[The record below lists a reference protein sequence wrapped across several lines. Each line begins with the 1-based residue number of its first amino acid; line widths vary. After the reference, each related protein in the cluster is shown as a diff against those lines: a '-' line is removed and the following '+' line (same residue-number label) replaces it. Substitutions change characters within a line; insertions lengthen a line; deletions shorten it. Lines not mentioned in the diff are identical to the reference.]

1 MKHIIETKNAPAP
14 IGPYNQAVM
23 AGDMLYMSG
32 QIAINPKTGEMIQD
46 SVESETR
53 QVMEN
58 IKAVLAAADM
68 DMINIVKCSIFIT
81 DMGHF
86 GAINAVYG
94 NYFEK
99 GAPARETVQVA
110 ALPKGAHVEISCIA
124 VKSSF

>member
-1 MKHIIETKNAPAP
+1 MKHIIKTEKAPAP
-14 IGPYNQAVM
+14 IGPYNQAIM

-32 QIAINPKTGEMIQD
+32 QIALNPETGEMMQD
-46 SVESETR
+46 SIESETH
-53 QVMEN
+53 QVMKN
-58 IKAVLAAADM
+58 IKAVLEAAEM

-81 DMGHF
+81 DMGQF
-86 GAINAVYG
+86 GAINAVYAG
-94 NYFEK
+94 YFEK

>member
-32 QIAINPKTGEMIQD
+32 QIAIDPKTGEMVQ
-46 SVESETR
+46 ESIEAETH
-53 QVMEN
+53 QVMKN
-58 IKAVLAAADM
+58 IKAILHAEEM
-68 DMINIVKCSIFIT
+68 DMINIVKCSIFIM
-81 DMGHF
+81 DMGQF
-86 GAINAVYG
+86 AAINAVYG
-94 NYFEK
+94 SYFEK

-110 ALPKGAHVEISCIA
+110 ALPKGAQVEISCIA